1 MNAKPVQWM
10 GTSRNDV
17 RSFPADAQRK
27 IGYALFRVQCGRE
40 PHDWKPMSAVGPG
53 VREIRIRVG
62 RHFRL
67 LYVTEHEEAVYVLH
81 SFEKKTKRTSHGD
94 IALGRRRLALV
105 PPPKMKG

>member
-10 GTSRNDV
+10 GTSRTDV
-17 RSFPADAQRK
+17 RSFPADVQRR

-67 LYVTEHEEAVYVLH
+67 LYVARYEEAVYVLH
-81 SFEKKTKRTSHGD
+81 AFEKKMQRTSHGD
-94 IALGRRRLALV
+94 IALGRQRLALV
-105 PPPKMKG
+105 PPPKVKG